1 MFKLCE
7 KITFFCFVY
16 IFAFFRNNYSAF
28 LDPPPLPPLQE
39 QIGALKRGWDL
50 TRVSKPSLVH
60 SNILNPPLRIIAHPY
75 VRDTEFSIC
84 YAVFESRLHV
94 PHVCILI
101 STSPY

>member
-60 SNILNPPLRIIAHPY
+60 SNILNPPLRIIEVLKPKTIQILD
-75 VRDTEFSIC
+75 V
-84 YAVFESRLHV
+84 VSRKHKNY
-94 PHVCILI
+94 H
-101 STSPY
+101 